1 MFKQPNN
8 WLYVSIMIFIYIG
21 VVKMS
26 LLWTLI
32 VGGIIGW
39 FAGLILG
46 RDVPG
51 GVIGNIIAGII
62 GAWLG
67 SLILGEWGPELGGFF
82 IIPALIGSVI
92 VVLILSAILG
102 AARK

>member
-1 MFKQPNN
+1 
-8 WLYVSIMIFIYIG
+8 
-21 VVKMS
+21 MS
-26 LLWTLI
+26 LIWTLI

-51 GVIGNIIAGII
+51 GVIGNIIAGIV

-82 IIPALIGSVI
+82 IIPALIGAVI
-92 VVLILSAILG
+92 VVLILSAILSTT
-102 AARK
+102 RKKN